1 MIDNK
6 IKDTYKILSSIQDS
20 KTPLYKHFTTLNAF
34 RIAFMTL
41 QDLYN
46 DNIAYTF
53 IQEVKDFYNLQGFK
67 TSVHVN
73 NINYVI
79 QV

>member
-6 IKDTYKILSSIQDS
+6 IKDTYKILTSIQDS
-20 KTPLYKHFTTLNAF
+20 KTPLNKHFTSLNVF
-34 RIAFMTL
+34 KIALMTF

-46 DNIAYTF
+46 DDIAYTF
-53 IQEVKDFYNLQGFK
+53 LKEVKDFYNLQGFK